1 MSTEVALSPKLN
13 LSPAE
18 FTRAWNASPKHRV
31 AALARTPD
39 GSTKHYDPAL
49 AQQIVLD
56 LALGV
61 MGGLIVE
68 LVVALIDELA
78 PRSSPKKRIRTKEI
92 IRPDGT
98 HILIVEQEEG

>member
-18 FTRAWNASPKHRV
+18 FARAWNASPKHR
-31 AALARTPD
+31 AAAIAQTPD
-39 GSTKHYDPAL
+39 GIAKSYDPAL

-56 LALGV
+56 LTLGV

-68 LVVALIDELA
+68 LIVALIDELA
-78 PRSSPKKRIRTKEI
+78 PQSRPKKRVRTKEI
-92 IRPDGT
+92 LRPDGT
-98 HILIVEQEEG
+98 YIFIVEQEEE